1 MFGKPKTLIVVY
13 KDEMLA
19 NQVRK
24 LVETSD
30 DVDEEN
36 IVGTKDDSV
45 KVVPWTEK
53 VWLTNK
59 KAGNIDAKVLFLGDI
74 KGVDKLIPVLDVKFD
89 KFGVKYGWAGDQ
101 AVVFA
106 DTSAVKSREEYDKFL
121 EEIRDLPIPD
131 KIKNAN
137 RQKEDK
143 TAEKE
148 PEVPPVED
156 KKHTEPVEVG
166 PVDKALDA
174 YVKGLN
180 AFSAF
185 FAKAGNDAA
194 ERAEEFFR
202 DKSAVETQML
212 FYGIIQLYND
222 HLEEYMNS

>member
-36 IVGTKDDSV
+36 IVGTRDDSV

-59 KAGNIDAKVLFLGDI
+59 KAGNIDSKVLFLGDI

-121 EEIRDLPIPD
+121 EEISDLPIPD

-137 RQKEDK
+137 RQKEDE
-143 TAEKE
+143 TVEEE
-148 PEVPPVED
+148 PKAPPVED
-156 KKHTEPVEVG
+156 EKQTEPGEVG

-202 DKSAVETQML
+202 DKNAMEKQML

>member
-59 KAGNIDAKVLFLGDI
+59 KAGNIDSKVLFLGDI
-74 KGVDKLIPVLDVKFD
+74 KGVDKLVPVLDVKFD

-121 EEIRDLPIPD
+121 EEISDLPIPD

-137 RQKEDK
+137 RQKEDE
-143 TAEKE
+143 TVEEE
-148 PEVPPVED
+148 PKVTPVED
-156 KKHTEPVEVG
+156 EKQTEPGEIG

-202 DKSAVETQML
+202 DKNAMEKQML

>member
-59 KAGNIDAKVLFLGDI
+59 KAGNIDSKVLFLGDI
-74 KGVDKLIPVLDVKFD
+74 KGVDKLVPVLDVKFD

-121 EEIRDLPIPD
+121 EEISDLPIPD

-137 RQKEDK
+137 RQKEDETVEEESK
-143 TAEKE
+143 VT
-148 PEVPPVED
+148 PVED
-156 KKHTEPVEVG
+156 EKQTEPGEIG

-202 DKSAVETQML
+202 DKNAMEKQML